1 MSETVP
7 QTAADQAE
15 QIQEQEEASRANR
28 LFGKKKPKDKKKK
41 NPYEDGLDWICTILL
56 ALIIAVVVRG
66 FIYEPVSV
74 EGSSMWPTLFHHEIM
89 LVNKWDYLWGGAP
102 DRFDVVI
109 CHYPGRGNINFVKR
123 VVGLPGDTVSI
134 QNGTLYV
141 NGEAYEEPYL
151 LHRSAS
157 FGPIT
162 VPEGSYFVMGDNR
175 TNSND
180 SRNLLDVGAISRDM
194 ILGKVTHVVF
204 PFDHYRAIPNGLE
217 DTDEIVI
224 LAPEAHQ

>member
-1 MSETVP
+1 MSETIP

-15 QIQEQEEASRANR
+15 ETSKQEARR
-28 LFGKKKPKDKKKK
+28 LFGQKRTKNKKKK
-41 NPYEDGLDWICTILL
+41 NRYEDALDWICTILL
-56 ALIIAVVVRG
+56 ALIIAVAVRG
-66 FIYEPVSV
+66 FICEPVSV
-74 EGSSMWPTLFHHEIM
+74 DGSSMWPTLFHQEIM
-89 LVNKWDYLWGGAP
+89 LVNKWDYLWGSDP
-102 DRFDVVI
+102 ERFDVVI
-109 CHYPGRGNINFVKR
+109 CHYPGRGSTNFVKR
-123 VVGLPGDTVSI
+123 VVGLPGDTVAI
-134 QNGTLYV
+134 ENGILYV
-141 NGEAYEEPYL
+141 NGEPYEEPYL

-162 VPEGSYFVMGDNR
+162 VPEGCYFVMGDNR

-194 ILGKVTHVVF
+194 ILGKVTHVVY
-204 PFDHYRAIPNGLE
+204 PFDHFRAIPNGLE